1 VRKPSKLEQQLAA
14 LHANPSPDEV
24 RAALRSKQGLLIA
37 AAVRHAVDT
46 ADLAAAFGSLLE
58 DPVKRD
64 PVCRGKVA
72 VARALHERDDWHD
85 LFIAGVRHVQKE
97 PALGGPVDTAGE
109 LRGICGIAYAHNR
122 RPDALDVL
130 ADLLADPEPV
140 ARIAAAQGL
149 GDSGRPDASALL
161 RFKLHI
167 GDVHGE
173 VIAGCCESLLAIQR
187 TEAVP
192 FVARLLDSEHDE
204 VAALALAG
212 SRLPEALD
220 PLRAWVERVLPEV
233 RRRVGYLALALTR
246 IAHDELL
253 AIVRTGDRADALAAA
268 RALATFKEDPAM
280 RDALVGATP
289 RALRKEIDSLLG

>member
-1 VRKPSKLEQQLAA
+1 VRKPSKLEQQLAV
-14 LHANPSPDEV
+14 LHGAPSPDQV

-37 AAVRHAVDT
+37 AAVRHSTDSAE
-46 ADLAAAFGSLLE
+46 LPGAFRSLLE
-58 DPVKRD
+58 DGAKRD

-72 VARALHERDDWHD
+72 IVRALHERDEWDD
-85 LFIAGVRHVQKE
+85 VFVAGVRCVQKE

-167 GDVHGE
+167 GDAHAD
-173 VIAGCCESLLAIQR
+173 VIAGSCESLLAIQR
-187 TEAVP
+187 EDAVG
-192 FVARLLDSEHDE
+192 FVADLLHGEHDE

-212 SRLPEALD
+212 SRLPEARA
-220 PLRAWVERVLPEV
+220 PLHAWIERVLPEV

-246 IAHDELL
+246 MAHEDLL
-253 AIVRTGDRADALAAA
+253 EIVRTGDRADAIAAA
-268 RALATFKEDPAM
+268 GALATFKEDPSV
-280 RDALVGATP
+280 REALHAAAP
-289 RALRKEIDSLLG
+289 RALRKEIEALLG